1 MREAVMDVR
10 MRAARERDAMVVGMG
25 MGKAR
30 DVQKRRAD
38 RTNGR
43 GSIGHAGK
51 ADGNAENC
59 AMLQFYR
66 SIQSRHL

>member
-1 MREAVMDVR
+1 MRETVIDVR
-10 MRAARERDAMVVGMG
+10 MRAARERDAMVAGMV

-51 ADGNAENC
+51 AEGNAENC
-59 AMLQFYR
+59 AMLRICR
-66 SIQSRHL
+66 SFQYL